1 MSDFEWGRR
10 TVDGDTIALALRV
23 PDDLEYFE
31 GHFPGDPIVPGVA
44 QLVAVAEAA
53 IAREFPELGAPAG
66 VQRLKFMA
74 AIRPGDELVLTLRRK
89 PESVEI
95 AIARGETA
103 CTSASIRFK
112 PRS

>member
-23 PDDLEYFE
+23 PDDLKYFD

-44 QLVAVAEAA
+44 QLAIVEAA

-66 VQRLKFMA
+66 VQKLKFMA
-74 AIRPGDELVLTLRRK
+74 AIRPGDELVLSLRRK
-89 PESVEI
+89 ADGVEI

-103 CTSASIRFK
+103 CTSASFRFK